1 MAMGFTA
8 TGKNNM
14 LAATGITHCA
24 PCNGDPA
31 AAGTELATRQAITL
45 GTPADG
51 SVAGDCDPALEF
63 AIEAGATVN
72 YVGYYNAL
80 TGGALIARDD
90 VTAEVYG
97 AAGIYRL
104 TAATFGLSDPA

>member
-1 MAMGFTA
+1 MGMGFTA

-14 LAATGITHCA
+14 LAALGATHCA

-31 AAGTELATRQAITL
+31 ASGTELATRQAITM

-51 SVAGDCDPALEF
+51 SMGADCDPALEF
-63 AIEAGATVN
+63 NISAGATVN
-72 YVGYYNAL
+72 HIGYYNAL
-80 TGGALIARDD
+80 TAGALIARDD
-90 VTAEVYG
+90 VTAETFG

-104 TAATFGLSDPA
+104 TAATFAINDGA

>member
-1 MAMGFTA
+1 MTMGFTV

-14 LAATGITHCA
+14 LTAVGITHCV
-24 PCNGDPA
+24 PCNGDPSTG
-31 AAGTELATRQAITL
+31 GTELAARQAITL
-45 GTPADG
+45 AAASGG
-51 SVAGDCDPALEF
+51 SRVGDCDPALEF
-63 AIEAGATVN
+63 SIAAGQTVN
-72 YVGYYNAL
+72 HIGYYNAL

-104 TAATFGLSDPA
+104 TAATFSLSDP